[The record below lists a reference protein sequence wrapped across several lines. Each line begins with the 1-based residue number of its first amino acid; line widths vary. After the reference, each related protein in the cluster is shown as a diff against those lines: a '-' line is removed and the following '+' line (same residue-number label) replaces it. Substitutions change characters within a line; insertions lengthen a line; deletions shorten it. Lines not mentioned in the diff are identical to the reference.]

1 MQLPLYVKQLRQ
13 DEAQAEE
20 DDDDQD
26 EEGSKAALVRFGD
39 SPESGALKPLKNNL
53 LPFLFLFLLLPPLP
67 LQLPSTSPAEAPK
80 PLKNHRNAKKSN

>member
-39 SPESGALKPLKNNL
+39 SPESGAPKPLQNYL
-53 LPFLFLFLLLPPLP
+53 LPFIFIFLPPP
-67 LQLPSTSPAEAPK
+67 SSPVHLPSTSEAQAPK
-80 PLKNHRNAKKSN
+80 LLKNK